1 MIYTLSD
8 YFDWKVDTYKFEYY
22 VAGFNVHPGELDD
35 LSLDRFQGIEAKCE
49 HFRDRADELLRFRYF
64 EKAIKYE
71 KISHGHSVKFIYSEK
86 GTNFCKISTLLLS
99 TVHTD
104 KSKVAFSEYMNFNV
118 KKIGRFFFK
127 FCCLLRTSEL

>member
-86 GTNFCKISTLLLS
+86 GIKVCEISTLLLS
-99 TVHTD
+99 VCTVSRQ
-104 KSKVAFSEYMNFNV
+104 K
-118 KKIGRFFFK
+118 
-127 FCCLLRTSEL
+127 

>member
-71 KISHGHSVKFIYSEK
+71 KISHRHSV
-86 GTNFCKISTLLLS
+86 T
-99 TVHTD
+99 
-104 KSKVAFSEYMNFNV
+104 SK
-118 KKIGRFFFK
+118 KLGDFFFK

>member
-1 MIYTLSD
+1 MMYTLSD

-64 EKAIKYE
+64 EKAIKFE
-71 KISHGHSVKFIYSEK
+71 KKNSYGHSI
-86 GTNFCKISTLLLS
+86 T
-99 TVHTD
+99 
-104 KSKVAFSEYMNFNV
+104 SKQLGDLKKNAAFSKHLNL
-118 KKIGRFFFK
+118 KAKRK
-127 FCCLLRTSEL
+127 

>member
-1 MIYTLSD
+1 MFQAAKSATSIKKEDSLAEVSSLLND

-64 EKAIKYE
+64 EKAIKI
-71 KISHGHSVKFIYSEK
+71 KKKSHG
-86 GTNFCKISTLLLS
+86 TQ
-99 TVHTD
+99 
-104 KSKVAFSEYMNFNV
+104 
-118 KKIGRFFFK
+118 
-127 FCCLLRTSEL
+127 

>member
-1 MIYTLSD
+1 MIHTLSD

-64 EKAIKYE
+64 EKAIKIY
-71 KISHGHSVKFIYSEK
+71 GHSI
-86 GTNFCKISTLLLS
+86 T
-99 TVHTD
+99 
-104 KSKVAFSEYMNFNV
+104 SKKLRDL
-118 KKIGRFFFK
+118 KKIV
-127 FCCLLRTSEL
+127 LPSQNI

>member
-64 EKAIKYE
+64 EKAIKFE
-71 KISHGHSVKFIYSEK
+71 K
-86 GTNFCKISTLLLS
+86 KIPRAL
-99 TVHTD
+99 
-104 KSKVAFSEYMNFNV
+104 NNV
-118 KKIGRFFFK
+118 KKIGRFKKK
-127 FCCLLRTSEL
+127 FRCLLKISEL